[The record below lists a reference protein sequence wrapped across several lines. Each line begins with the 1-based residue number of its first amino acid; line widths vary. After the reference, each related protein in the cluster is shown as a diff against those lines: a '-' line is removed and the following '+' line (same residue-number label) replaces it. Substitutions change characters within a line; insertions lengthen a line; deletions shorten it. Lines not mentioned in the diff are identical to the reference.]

1 MTAVADADRIEAL
14 AHAVA
19 SEPGEWTTRRASQ
32 LYRRLGHDA
41 PYRRTARR
49 DLRLL
54 TRRGHLEL
62 HETAGRTYYT
72 RKESRA

>member
-1 MTAVADADRIEAL
+1 MADADRIAAL

-19 SEPGEWTTRRASQ
+19 SEPGPWTTRRTSQ
-32 LYRRLGHDA
+32 LYRRLGYAA

-54 TRRGHLEL
+54 TRRGLL
-62 HETAGRTYYT
+62 VQHETPGRTYYT
-72 RKESRA
+72 RQETHA